1 MVYHLLIIIPNHPPG
16 ATGPVEA
23 LQPGGGGLESRQD
36 CAVRTGKPWENPW
49 DHGKNPK
56 KTMGKP
62 WFHDGRL
69 RGRAIEEENVVK

>member
-1 MVYHLLIIIPNHPPG
+1 LIIIPNHLPG

-36 CAVRTGKPWENPW
+36 CAVRRGKPWENPW

-56 KTMGKP
+56 KP
-62 WFHDGRL
+62 WENHGFTTEDCGQL
-69 RGRAIEEENVVK
+69 RRKKW